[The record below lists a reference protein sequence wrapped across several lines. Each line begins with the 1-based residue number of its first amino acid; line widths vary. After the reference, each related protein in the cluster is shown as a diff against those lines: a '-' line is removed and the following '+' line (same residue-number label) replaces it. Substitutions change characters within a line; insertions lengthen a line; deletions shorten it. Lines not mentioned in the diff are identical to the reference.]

1 MSDFY
6 LNDSECCLADEYF
19 CSSIEKISDF
29 ENDNIEF
36 NQCFLDDEVRSKELT
51 KALRQVESSEE
62 FAFYN
67 LGLSEKEQEILS
79 NIEINDSN
87 NLIINSSYFQLGK
100 LKKEIQK
107 VLLDMRG
114 VNIVESNKVS
124 YLMTRIISII
134 VGELKSEEFELKIR
148 SIESYQSKENCMY
161 WHLDKSQEEELRDP
175 EITKEKRFIIVLKG
189 QGTLYKKISDKQRED
204 FIKLAE
210 EGPSFY
216 GHGIKACKADD
227 GINQLFN
234 QQETYI
240 TKSQYGSVHIVGYK
254 GTIHTEPKESE
265 SRLILLLTPKIK
277 VI

>member
-1 MSDFY
+1 MLDFY
-6 LNDSECCLADEYF
+6 LNDSEYCLVDEYF
-19 CSSIEKISDF
+19 YSLPEKISDF
-29 ENDNIEF
+29 KNDNIEF
-36 NQCFLDDEVRSKELT
+36 NQCFLDDEVKSKGLT
-51 KALRQVESSEE
+51 KALSQVESSEE

-67 LGLSEKEQEILS
+67 LGLSEKDQEILS
-79 NIEINDSN
+79 DIEINDSN

-100 LKKEIQK
+100 LKQEIQK

-124 YLMTRIISII
+124 YLITRIISII

-148 SIESYQSKENCMY
+148 SIENYQSKENCMY
-161 WHLDKSQEEELRDP
+161 WHLDKSKAEELGNPD
-175 EITKEKRFIIVLKG
+175 ITEEKRFIIVLKG

-240 TKSQYGSVHIVGYK
+240 TKSQYGSVHIAGYK